1 MCVCAVHGT
10 SARLPR
16 TCGARSTTKVQSVP
30 LIHVWKLV
38 QKPTSWCEGSMSAF
52 AACTSAEASSSPSVV
67 QTHERV
73 FAAHAACRN
82 RLSPCPEPLGSS
94 DGAELRTG
102 DAETPR
108 RGSVTSTPNF
118 IKPVCQ
124 DVYTTRLRD
133 ANTAA
138 RFVTVF
144 PGKMAFRPYRSP
156 HAFPNAHTHLSHRP
170 LCDLITL
177 RLDHLTKATSSA
189 CGVRRRGVSSD
200 VLADV
205 T

>member
-1 MCVCAVHGT
+1 MRRPH
-10 SARLPR
+10 LPR
-16 TCGARSTTKVQSVP
+16 
-30 LIHVWKLV
+30 
-38 QKPTSWCEGSMSAF
+38 SWCRPTNECVRHM
-52 AACTSAEASSSPSVV
+52 P
-67 QTHERV
+67 
-73 FAAHAACRN
+73 HAAI
-82 RLSPCPEPLGSS
+82 GSHS
-94 DGAELRTG
+94 AQSHSAQVTAQSSGVATQKTQG
-102 DAETPR
+102 G
-108 RGSVTSTPNF
+108 GSVTSTPNF
-118 IKPVCQ
+118 IKPVCR

-156 HAFPNAHTHLSHRP
+156 HTFPNAHTHLSHRP